1 VIGPDV
7 PMLPKWLESPTY
19 VPVIVALPG
28 ATPVKDTV
36 QLPADNVQLAPTVP
50 TPVFDE
56 VKLTDPVGV
65 LEVMLRSVTLTVQV
79 ID

>member
-56 VKLTDPVGV
+56 VKLTDPV
-65 LEVMLRSVTLTVQV
+65 EY
-79 ID
+79 